1 MVESCLLLVAVLET
15 WSGSVRNLR
24 SLKYTNLIILNNYSY
39 GLLLSSV
46 FLFICDF
53 FNFFKLKS
61 VFSRTN
67 QYKGSR
73 VKFLAQGN
81 KGSL

>member
-46 FLFICDF
+46 FLFICE
-53 FNFFKLKS
+53 FFKIFKSKS

-67 QYKGSR
+67 QYKASR